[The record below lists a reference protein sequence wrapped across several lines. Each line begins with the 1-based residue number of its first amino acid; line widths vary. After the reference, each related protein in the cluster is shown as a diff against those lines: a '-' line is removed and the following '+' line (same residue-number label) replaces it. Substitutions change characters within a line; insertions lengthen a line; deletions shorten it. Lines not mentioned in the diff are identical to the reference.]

1 LCRAFIPL
9 GLPERPFL
17 AFKFRK
23 FIIGGEHKMLSW
35 RPSNRCALNHDSA
48 SKAN

>member
-1 LCRAFIPL
+1 
-9 GLPERPFL
+9 L

-35 RPSNRCALNHDSA
+35 RLSNRCALNHGRAPLGA
-48 SKAN
+48 SHTIATREQALGSD